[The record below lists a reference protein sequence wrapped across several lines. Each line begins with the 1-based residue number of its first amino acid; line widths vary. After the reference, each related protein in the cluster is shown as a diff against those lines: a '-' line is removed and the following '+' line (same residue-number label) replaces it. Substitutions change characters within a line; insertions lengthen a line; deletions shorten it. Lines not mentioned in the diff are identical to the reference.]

1 MGTVVTIDVYTAGIV
16 TDREL
21 AELRRQLDL
30 ARAVLARADEVF
42 STWQPRSAVSR
53 LRAGEITIAQAPA
66 EVAGVLERCALAR
79 QLSDG
84 WFDPWAMPG
93 GVDPTGYVKGWAAQ
107 EALAAFSVP
116 SIAGAM
122 VNAAGDLASFGGL
135 GYGRTFRV
143 GITDPAA
150 PRRLAAV
157 VELSG
162 AIATSGC
169 YERGRHLIDPHS
181 GRSAASVG
189 SASVTGPDLG
199 LADAL
204 ATAAAV
210 AGEPGLAF
218 IEPIEGYEAFI
229 IGLDG
234 SRKWTEHFPF
244 APA

>member
-143 GITDPAA
+143 GITGVHHR
-150 PRRLAAV
+150 PRRQQEVDGA
-157 VELSG
+157 LSVR
-162 AIATSGC
+162 A
-169 YERGRHLIDPHS
+169 RLIP
-181 GRSAASVG
+181 R
-189 SASVTGPDLG
+189 LR
-199 LADAL
+199 
-204 ATAAAV
+204 
-210 AGEPGLAF
+210 LAF
-218 IEPIEGYEAFI
+218 PRRITTVRSEKMKLIMPNGPWC
-229 IGLDG
+229 LP
-234 SRKWTEHFPF
+234 R
-244 APA
+244 